1 MMKIEN
7 TNENINISSTAPT
20 TPNKS
25 ISGISLGTS
34 ANSLELALPRCLV
47 NQKNSLYQFED
58 SPILR
63 LTMHEL
69 DGDGSGGYEFSLHDD
84 HIINKLLRGT
94 PALSIAIEKN
104 KVFTLKVYDFSFSE
118 DAALERIYKGT
129 LPGNIGLGS
138 LVSELLPYTQL
149 DFDEAE
155 EWCPP
160 TLKLHCHN
168 YFAHAL

>member
-7 TNENINISSTAPT
+7 TNENINISWAAPI

-25 ISGISLGTS
+25 IAGISLGVS
-34 ANSLELALPRCLV
+34 ASSLRLALSKYLV
-47 NQKNSLYQFED
+47 DQKNSLYKFED

-94 PALSIAIEKN
+94 PALSIAIEK
-104 KVFTLKVYDFSFSE
+104 KQSIH
-118 DAALERIYKGT
+118 LE
-129 LPGNIGLGS
+129 GL
-138 LVSELLPYTQL
+138 
-149 DFDEAE
+149 
-155 EWCPP
+155 
-160 TLKLHCHN
+160 
-168 YFAHAL
+168 